1 MTLNDP
7 HPPVGPLHCRRS
19 TNQVNRRATL
29 IDPNDAR
36 TLWRITMLDTSAEAT
51 APEVLALT
59 FASGAM
65 LRAYICRKR
74 WVYGSLTGS
83 VSLRCFR

>member
-1 MTLNDP
+1 MRKGPLWIVEPPLSAGASLTLNDP

-36 TLWRITMLDTSAEAT
+36 TLSRITMLDTSAEGT
-51 APEVLALT
+51 APEVLAST
-59 FASGAM
+59 FARGAM
-65 LRAYICRKR
+65 
-74 WVYGSLTGS
+74 
-83 VSLRCFR
+83 